1 MSSRQLCPKCGS
13 PNEPEA
19 LRCAQ
24 CRAPLV
30 QVCPRCGSQR
40 KWYVATCPQC
50 ADRSEDNAEF
60 VRLFRDP
67 PKRQLNKRYAIQEIV
82 SQGAVS
88 AVYRCQDT
96 QSPGQSV
103 IIKELA
109 PTALFRAQERRSV
122 EQTFWASV
130 ARWQALEHP
139 ALVRILDSFAESD
152 RYYVVL
158 SQISGLSW
166 HLLIADTRWHITP
179 TLAANW
185 GLQLCQLMS
194 YLHAQPSPMF
204 LPFLAPQHVMV
215 SFSGQVQVIDYGLKA
230 LFAPNDYGPYGSV
243 SGYAAPGL
251 ESEPPTPASDIFSL
265 GRLLYALLTGRLLEQ
280 GTKSTLPLR
289 QAVPEVSEGLAR
301 AIARAAQR
309 DLVKRFQQASE
320 FAQAIRQSGSNLDAT
335 PLADWIEGAMRSH
348 TVSAAV
354 PARMVARAGDSM
366 ADLGFMADPRYG
378 VQASS
383 KTVKQAAGNEPI
395 AIEKPISSAPQVS
408 INPRNISL
416 QDIKPNEVKRVVLT
430 LHNAGA
436 GDAEGRLRSNVAW
449 LKAPERLFQL
459 ASGKTARAIITIS
472 ADQLPPGKHLEPQAL
487 AVETNSGRMWVSV
500 TSDIA
505 TGPQLRVPEPLL
517 DFGVLQDDAEKNMV
531 LLIEN
536 LGRGVLTGV
545 AVVRVPWVRVL
556 KPEFRCGANA
566 STQLS
571 VSIQSDKLPSG
582 LQQISEG
589 IVIDSNGGQERIA
602 IRAWRQRPE
611 LELNASA
618 IDFGAVIS
626 GQIIERYLIVGNKGD
641 GLLEGTVRSLLP
653 NVQVHPQQFSC
664 APGELVQLTLS
675 ADCANLSEGNLEIS
689 QALRFQTNGGNRT
702 LALRVQVKAPRLR
715 VETPLLDFGEI
726 ALGQTLARKLMLF
739 NDGSAPLELKI
750 ESLVPWL
757 SVEPT
762 AASISAGSNQ
772 VLDLA
777 VNTTKVGHGLD
788 ITNQAGLRLSQ
799 GTGILVELP
808 LRILVPQPALSLDCE
823 QVDFGYIERTQPASR
838 QVTIQNTGTGNLA
851 WQAQSNAI
859 WLEVNPTSGSCA
871 SNQTQLITLTAY
883 GLALAEQQQAASATL
898 VVNSDGGRGKIEVRV
913 GIAKPILATDT
924 TLLEL
929 TSVNHS
935 PAMGTFRIFNHGLGD
950 LNGTLTSNQTWL
962 VPDRVS
968 FQCPTGHSIEISIS
982 TDMAELSQT
991 TTHTAGTLQVI
1002 TNGGS
1007 SVVEV
1012 TLDVILA
1019 AQIKAL
1025 PAQLVFEK
1033 ATSGEQWES
1042 KLGLQNAGEAPA
1054 HVVLHSS
1061 SMELVLKREVC
1072 DIKPGK
1078 TARVSATWNH
1088 PEPPL
1093 PGEVRIEVTSGTQ
1106 VLQIIS

>member
-1 MSSRQLCPKCGS
+1 MSSRQRCPKCGS
-13 PNEPEA
+13 TNEPDA

-30 QVCPRCGSQR
+30 QVCPRCGTQR

-50 ADRSEDNAEF
+50 ADHREENAEF
-60 VRLFRDP
+60 VRIFRDP
-67 PKRQLNKRYAIQEIV
+67 PKQLLNKRYTIQEVV

-96 QSPGQSV
+96 QTPGQSV

-109 PTALFRAQERRSV
+109 PTALFRAQERRAV
-122 EQTFWASV
+122 EQTVWATV

-139 ALVRILDSFAESD
+139 ALARILDSFAEGE
-152 RYYVVL
+152 RYYIVM

-166 HLLIADTRWHITP
+166 HLLIADTRWHIAP

-185 GLQLCQLMS
+185 GLQLCQLLS
-194 YLHAQPSPMF
+194 YLHAQQSPLF
-204 LPFLAPQHVMV
+204 LPFLAPQHLMV

-243 SGYAAPGL
+243 SGYAAPEL
-251 ESEPPTPASDIFSL
+251 ESEPPAPASDIFSL

-280 GTKSTLPLR
+280 GAKNVLPLR

-309 DLVKRFQQASE
+309 DIAKRFQQASE
-320 FAQAIRQSGSNLDAT
+320 FAQAIRQSGGNPAAT
-335 PLADWIEGAMRSH
+335 PLPDWIESAMRSQGVR
-348 TVSAAV
+348 TAV
-354 PARMVARAGDSM
+354 PARVVTRAGDSM

-383 KTVKQAAGNEPI
+383 KTVKKAAGDEPE
-395 AIEKPISSAPQVS
+395 ATSMPISNAPQVS
-408 INPRNISL
+408 ISPKNISL
-416 QDIKPNEVKRVVLT
+416 QEIKPNEVKRVVLT

-436 GDAEGRLRSNVAW
+436 GDAEGRLRSNMPW

-459 ASGKTARAIITIS
+459 AAGKTARAIITIS
-472 ADQLPPGKHLEPQAL
+472 ADQLPPGKHVEPQAL
-487 AVETNSGRMWVSV
+487 AVETNAGRVWVSV

-505 TGPQLRVPEPLL
+505 TGPLLRVPEPLL

-531 LLIEN
+531 LRIEN
-536 LGRGVLTGV
+536 LGRSVLSGV

-556 KPEFRCGANA
+556 KPEFRCGANS

-571 VSIQSDKLPSG
+571 ISVLSERLPAG
-582 LQQISEG
+582 LQHIGDG

-611 LELNASA
+611 LDLNTSA
-618 IDFGAVIS
+618 MDFGSAVS

-641 GLLEGTVRSLLP
+641 GQLEGSARSLLP
-653 NVQVHPQQFSC
+653 YVQVHPQQFSS
-664 APGELVQLTLS
+664 APGEFVQLTLS
-675 ADCANLSEGNLEIS
+675 ADCANVSEGNLEIP
-689 QALRFQTNGGNRT
+689 QALRFQTNAGNRT

-715 VETPLLDFGEI
+715 LETPLLDFGEVP
-726 ALGQTLARKLMLF
+726 LGQTLARKLTLY
-739 NDGSAPLELKI
+739 NDGSAPLEVKI
-750 ESLVPWL
+750 QSLVPWL
-757 SVEPT
+757 STEPT
-762 AASISAGSNQ
+762 GASINAGTSQ

-777 VNTTKVGHGLD
+777 VDTNAVGHGLVA
-788 ITNQAGLRLSQ
+788 TNQAGLRLSQ
-799 GTGILVELP
+799 ETGILVELP
-808 LRILVPQPALSLDCE
+808 VQIVILQPALSLDCE

-838 QVTIQNTGTGNLA
+838 QVAIRNTGTGNLA

-871 SNQTQLITLTAY
+871 ANQTQLITLTAY
-883 GLALAEQQQAASATL
+883 GLALDQQQEAASASL

-913 GIAKPILATDT
+913 GMAKPILATDT

-929 TSVNHS
+929 TSINHS

-950 LNGTLTSNQTWL
+950 LNGTLSSSQTWL

-968 FQCPTGHSIEISIS
+968 IQCPTGHSIEIAVR
-982 TDMAELSQT
+982 TDMAELNPAA
-991 TTHTAGTLQVI
+991 THAAGTLQLVS
-1002 TNGGS
+1002 NGGS
-1007 SVVEV
+1007 SLIDVS
-1012 TLDVILA
+1012 LNVILA
-1019 AQIKAL
+1019 AQIKDL

-1033 ATSGEQWES
+1033 VAPDGQWEC
-1042 KLGLQNAGEAPA
+1042 KLGIQNTGEAPA

-1061 SMELVLKREVC
+1061 SHDLVLHREVC

-1093 PGEVRIEVTSGTQ
+1093 PGEVRIEITSGTQ
-1106 VLQIIS
+1106 LLQIIS